1 MALKSVK
8 FTLNGQTVS
17 LTLDAASGQW
27 KGTVTAP
34 STTSWGQTDHKYPGT
49 VTAEDVAGNTTT
61 ADFPGLALRVL
72 EKVAPTITV
81 SYPNAGAYITNSK
94 PTIKWTVK
102 DDGSGIDKS
111 TIAIQIDS
119 AAAITSG
126 ITTTAITGGY
136 ECSYT
141 PSAALSEGAHTVKFS
156 VSDNDGNAAT
166 ATSVAFTV
174 DTVPPTLNVT
184 APTDGLVTNKTALT
198 VTGTTND
205 ATSSPVSVRVRVGT
219 GSWTTATVGTGGAF
233 SVNVTLAEG
242 TNTVTIEATDS
253 AGKTTTITR
262 TVTLDTQ
269 APTITAI
276 TLTPNP
282 VDAGKTYVVT
292 VTVTD

>member
-1 MALKSVK
+1 M
-8 FTLNGQTVS
+8 
-17 LTLDAASGQW
+17 DASSGQW

-61 ADFPGLALRVL
+61 ATTADFPGLALRVL
-72 EKVAPTITV
+72 EKVAPTIAV
-81 SYPNAGAYITNSK
+81 SYPSAGAYITNSK

-102 DDGSGIDKS
+102 DDGSGINKA

-141 PSAALSEGAHTVKFS
+141 PSTTLSEGAHTVKFT

-184 APTDGLVTNKTALT
+184 APTDGLVTNKTSLT

-219 GSWTTATVGTGGAF
+219 GSWTTAAVGTSGAF
-233 SVNVTLAEG
+233 GTTVTLAEG
-242 TNTVTIEATDS
+242 ANTVTIEATDS